1 MGYEKIEKIVEGIVQ
16 NELALRSAEIVHR
29 IAYPNR
35 NLRMAQAMERFKEC
49 DVKKPKS
56 QIKEEMNFCKK
67 FWGCY
72 PLHYYRYDLYRKDKQ
87 LSQTELL
94 SYIPEFFFY
103 YLFLP
108 YYDSTKYAALVTDK
122 NITEQLFRS
131 LAIRQAHTICKL
143 IAGRIYTNKLVE
155 TDFDTIEK
163 KVEEKKYEKI
173 FVKPLDGQGGYGVY
187 IFHKRD
193 HGRYMTKTGDELDNN
208 FLREIA
214 SKGDYLMQPGVIQDS
229 AISKIYAHSVNT
241 VRIITE
247 NKSGNIRILYAILR
261 MGRGDHELD
270 NIGQGGIFTRIDI
283 ETGELSDY
291 AVSDQCEAF
300 RKHPDSNFVF
310 ENYGIPKWNSVRQF
324 VMESAEKLSQ
334 FTYLAWDIALTSQGP
349 LAIEA
354 NLKYGLDGGQI
365 AGSGLRQVYNISDP
379 QFYWKNKGKRA

>member
-1 MGYEKIEKIVEGIVQ
+1 MNFDTFKQLVTRITQTEST
-16 NELALRSAEIVHR
+16 LRSVEM
-29 IAYPNR
+29 AYRFTYPR
-35 NLRMAQAMERFKEC
+35 KSMRMAQAIKRFKEC
-49 DVKKPKS
+49 DIKKPRS
-56 QIKEEMNFCKK
+56 RIKQEMSLCKK

-72 PLHYYRYDLYRKDKQ
+72 PLHYYRYDLYKKEKE
-87 LSQTELL
+87 LSETEILN
-94 SYIPEFFFY
+94 YIPEFFFY

-108 YYDSTKYAALVTDK
+108 YYDSTKYTILLTDK

-131 LAIRQAHTICKL
+131 LVIRQAHTICKL
-143 IAGRIYTNKLVE
+143 INGRLYTNKLVE
-155 TDFDTIEK
+155 TNFSRIEK
-163 KVEEKKYEKI
+163 ELEEKNYQKI
-173 FVKPLDGQGGYGVY
+173 FVKPLDGQGGYGIY

-193 HGRYMTKTGDELDNN
+193 RGRYMTKTGDELDNN

-214 SKGDYLMQPGVIQDS
+214 SKGDYLVQPGVIQDS

-270 NIGQGGIFTRIDI
+270 NIGQGGIFTRIAI
-283 ETGELSDY
+283 ETGELNDY

-300 RKHPDSNFVF
+300 RKHPDTNFVF

-324 VMESAEKLSQ
+324 VMESTEKLSQ

-379 QFYWKNKGKRA
+379 QFYWKNKGKRT